1 MWLIVIKEKGL
12 RYRLEAYFAFYELS
26 KLRIDERII
35 ETLEEGKVG
44 PLITDRMGAYLS
56 GSWGEGP
63 FLRYMAYLGEY
74 LRENV
79 GACVGNINIY
89 QLWADGF
96 ILISDSIQGIQEHI
110 VYQCNNGNKWNK
122 IQSICYLEQCTVM
135 NYIWMAD
142 RKS

>member
-1 MWLIVIKEKGL
+1 MCLIVIKEKGL

-63 FLRYMAYLGEY
+63 FLRYMAYLVSSWKRWRLCGKYKY
-74 LRENV
+74 LSALGRRFYFD
-79 GACVGNINIY
+79 I
-89 QLWADGF
+89 
-96 ILISDSIQGIQEHI
+96 
-110 VYQCNNGNKWNK
+110 
-122 IQSICYLEQCTVM
+122 
-135 NYIWMAD
+135 
-142 RKS
+142 R